1 MQQQH
6 RVTVVNVQ
14 APGACQCATWMQ
26 ESTNNSNKRPHA
38 STGSYTKHADVLGE
52 IMNALEPHVDE
63 GEKKFKVMAVDKGTT
78 VGGNLTLNCEYCDSP
93 GDAYYVYVDRTFN
106 APTARALARF
116 LRRNEIES
124 ESWEIAANAI
134 NGLIASLGIKA
145 PRLTVE
151 STAQETS
158 EGTLDP
164 TPLLLTPLLVPHSRV
179 QEIGVQRD
187 APPLTS
193 RGPES
198 AHPWTAVQRRTLGTR

>member
-1 MQQQH
+1 MSKQ
-6 RVTVVNVQ
+6 
-14 APGACQCATWMQ
+14 PGACQCATWMQ
-26 ESTNNSNKRPHA
+26 GSTNNSNKRPHA
-38 STGSYTKHADVLGE
+38 STGSYTKHADVLRE
-52 IMNALEPHVDE
+52 IMNALGPHVDE
-63 GEKKFKVMAVDKGTT
+63 VEKKFKVMAVDKGTT
-78 VGGNLTLNCEYCDSP
+78 VGGELTLKCEYCDSP
-93 GDAYYVYVDRTFN
+93 GDEYFVYVNRTFN

-124 ESWEIAANAI
+124 ESWAIAANAI
-134 NGLIASLGIKA
+134 NGLLASLGIKA

-151 STAQETS
+151 STAQEPS

-187 APPLTS
+187 APPLS

-198 AHPWTAVQRRTLGTR
+198 AHPWTAVQRRTLGTRGKR